1 MFGLGFWNCF
11 ALCETSFTD
20 PMMMLMIS
28 CLPYKCHKLI
38 KVAANSVGRQTTWWC
53 GRETSP
59 WIIKFTR
66 TYSEHFN
73 LASNVSKQVDP
84 RRTVTFLVIVLG
96 ARSLK
101 TQRNQTNKHS
111 HEMHSQWAIFTC
123 ANMQTWIKS
132 RYIQLL
138 VDWIFAF
145 FFVQQ

>member
-1 MFGLGFWNCF
+1 MVRSWNEPLNNQTRF
-11 ALCETSFTD
+11 D
-20 PMMMLMIS
+20 
-28 CLPYKCHKLI
+28 KLI
-38 KVAANSVGRQTTWWC
+38 V
-53 GRETSP
+53 
-59 WIIKFTR
+59 FTR

-101 TQRNQTNKHS
+101 TQRDQTNKHS

-145 FFVQQ
+145 FLFNNNGNCFVITDFNYQTRTVNKKQTGTIHTRTYFYKLNVF